1 MLVFMK
7 NKEIGK
13 LGESAMESYLASQNY
28 RIFNRNFS
36 SRYGE
41 IDIIAIDM
49 SASPPELVFIEV
61 KSRSNDFFGAPQE
74 AVDFRKR
81 QKILKTA
88 LYFLDS
94 SSRKLPSVWRIDVIA
109 VELNHAGKFLNL
121 EHFKNIF
128 DGN

>member
-1 MLVFMK
+1 MK
-7 NKEIGK
+7 NMEVGK
-13 LGESAMESYLASQNY
+13 LGESAAQSYLASQNY
-28 RIFNRNFS
+28 LTVKRNFY

-41 IDIIAIDM
+41 VDIIAIDR
-49 SASPPELVFIEV
+49 SALPQELVFIEV
-61 KSRSNDFFGAPQE
+61 KSRRNNFFGAPQE

-94 SSRKLPSVWRIDVIA
+94 SSQKLPPVWRIDVIA
-109 VELNHAGKFLNL
+109 VELSHSGKFLNL